1 MDQPINIDSNRL
13 SLCTLASGSKG
24 NSIYVSD
31 GRTRILVD
39 AGLSATEIQRRMQ
52 AVDLDPHALDGLVV
66 SHEHSDHTQGIG
78 VLSRRY
84 RLPVYLSRAT
94 LKAAFRLGK
103 LHEYHHFNCGETF
116 QLNTL
121 RIHPFSITH
130 DASDPAG
137 FRISQHGKQI
147 GIATD
152 MGRATAMVADQLSR
166 CNIIVLEANHDLRML
181 ADGPYPWHLKQRIRS
196 RNGHLSNL
204 ESKDLLVQI
213 ENSNLKYVILAH
225 LSETNNSAEMAL
237 SEFAPVIS
245 ASGIRVIVA
254 EQHRPGPLLII

>member
-1 MDQPINIDSNRL
+1 
-13 SLCTLASGSKG
+13 
-24 NSIYVSD
+24 
-31 GRTRILVD
+31 
-39 AGLSATEIQRRMQ
+39 
-52 AVDLDPHALDGLVV
+52 
-66 SHEHSDHTQGIG
+66 
-78 VLSRRY
+78 
-84 RLPVYLSRAT
+84 
-94 LKAAFRLGK
+94 
-103 LHEYHHFNCGETF
+103 
-116 QLNTL
+116 
-121 RIHPFSITH
+121 
-130 DASDPAG
+130 
-137 FRISQHGKQI
+137 
-147 GIATD
+147 
-152 MGRATAMVADQLSR
+152 
-166 CNIIVLEANHDLRML
+166 VLEANHDLRML